1 MDNFLADDNL
11 EQIADSLEVQSGIFE
26 KTWAVGQKIQNLF
39 AIDRIIGRGHFGR
52 VYQVKDNRGRIC
64 AVKTIDP
71 KLIAHPDVPKRL
83 DAVIQRLLNVKHANV
98 VTTLSAGKAD
108 GFYYIKTPYLK
119 APTLADGLK
128 QSVPQAEKTGGI
140 PPSQSLRIIQATAQA
155 AQAIGWDIPHLNLL
169 PGNMFIATRGIV
181 VADAGILFA
190 LLPALSPHEFSIMD
204 HIDKRAPEVR
214 SSLKSDASA
223 DVYSIAKLIYKLVTL
238 QEPPLL
244 FDDVPIVGKYPKKV
258 RDVLLYATEENPKN
272 RYANLHDF
280 AVAFEQVLRGDSAP
294 APISRAQVDLDK
306 ILTPEIEKAIE
317 TKVED
322 IVERGLGSS
331 SIEAIAQT
339 PAPDGSDAIEQ
350 EIPEEQVF
358 PPELQKTVILDDALP
373 VDIIEDAEKMANLWK
388 KAESPKQRAE
398 AGYIESDAAKAPSAP
413 APVTNESVVSEKVMR
428 DKPKEIPED
437 KEPSA
442 EISEQFFQELDEGTD
457 QPPTPIPATEPEAEK
472 TESVSRPRAFD
483 EGKST
488 KAAAKKTV
496 ATAPVRRV
504 DVDEAL
510 EAPTME
516 TGFTTAKVT
525 AISVFIL
532 AIIIGGLFFLSAS
545 FKNREAQSSVL
556 DDYQHQEK
564 KTINY
569 ADTFAQPNSVTVKGA
584 LSGNDIKMVATKYS
598 QATST
603 CFNSGLKPS
612 EAQKGTV
619 LVSFTIQ
626 QQGSVSDAVV
636 ISSSVNDIVVEQCL
650 RKAVL
655 TMQFPP
661 FKRSAMTVSYP
672 FKFKK

>member
-1 MDNFLADDNL
+1 VDNFLADDNL
-11 EQIADSLEVQSGIFE
+11 EQIADSLEIQSGIFE

-39 AIDRIIGRGHFGR
+39 VIDRIIGRGHFGR

-71 KLIAHPDVPKRL
+71 KLVAHPDVPKRL
-83 DAVIQRLLNVKHANV
+83 DAVIGRLLDVKHANV
-98 VTTLSAGKAD
+98 VSTLSAGKAD

-119 APTLADGLK
+119 APTLAGGLK
-128 QSVPQAEKTGGI
+128 QSIPQAEKTGGI
-140 PPSQSLRIIQATAQA
+140 PPSQALRIIQAAAQA

-169 PGNMFIATRGIV
+169 PGNMFIAPRGIV

-190 LLPALSPHEFSIMD
+190 VLPALSSREFSTMD
-204 HIDKRAPEVR
+204 HIDIRAPEVR

-244 FDDVPIVGKYPKKV
+244 FDDVPIVGEYPKKV
-258 RDVLLYATEENPKN
+258 RDVLLYATQENPTN

-280 AVAFEQVLRGDSAP
+280 AVAFEQVLKGDSAP

-306 ILTPEIEKAIE
+306 ILTPEIEKVIE
-317 TKVED
+317 TKVSD
-322 IVERGLGSS
+322 IVERGHDAASD
-331 SIEAIAQT
+331 EAIAQT
-339 PAPDGSDAIEQ
+339 PAPDEGDIFER

-358 PPELQKTVILDDALP
+358 PPELQKTVIPDVALP
-373 VDIIEDAEKMANLWK
+373 ADIIEDAEKMANLWK
-388 KAESPKQRAE
+388 KAESSEQRAE
-398 AGYIESDAAKAPSAP
+398 AGYIESDVAKTPSAP
-413 APVTNESVVSEKVMR
+413 APVTNEAVVSEKVMGE
-428 DKPKEIPED
+428 KPKEIPED
-437 KEPSA
+437 EDPSA
-442 EISEQFFQELDEGTD
+442 EITQQFFQELDAGTG
-457 QPPTPIPATEPEAEK
+457 QPPPPKPASEPETGT

-483 EGKST
+483 EGKPVE
-488 KAAAKKTV
+488 AAAKETV

-504 DVDEAL
+504 EIDEEL

-516 TGFTTAKVT
+516 TGFSTAKVT

-532 AIIIGGLFFLSAS
+532 AIILSGLFFLSAS
-545 FKNREAQSSVL
+545 LKKQESQSSAL
-556 DDYQHQEK
+556 DDYKHQKK

-569 ADTFAQPNSVTVKGA
+569 ADTFAQPDPATVKST
-584 LSGNDIKMVATKYS
+584 LSGDDIEMVVKNYS
-598 QATST
+598 QSTST
-603 CFNSGLKPS
+603 CFNNGLKPS
-612 EAQKGTV
+612 VAQKGTV

-636 ISSSVNDIVVEQCL
+636 ISSSVNDMVVEQCL